1 MDYLEFV
8 NLPCPLFAGISPE
21 DRASLAACLSPRP
34 VQCPRGQLLWQE
46 GERTG
51 SLGIVERGTMRILRD
66 DFWGNRAILSQA
78 EPGDLFGEA
87 YAWGGEPLGV
97 SVEAVEDSQ
106 VWLLDVS
113 RILSPCTSV
122 CAFHNQ
128 LIGNLVAILARKNRM
143 LSSKID
149 HLSQRSTRAKVLS
162 YLSAEAARQG
172 SDTFSIP
179 FDRQGM
185 ADYLAVDRSAL
196 SLELS
201 KMRKDGLL
209 EFHKNRFHLLE
220 GRP

>member
-1 MDYLEFV
+1 MDYQKLIQ
-8 NLPCPLFAGISPE
+8 LPCPLFANITPE
-21 DRASLAACLSPRP
+21 DRAALAACLAPRP
-34 VQCPRGQLLWQE
+34 VACRRGRLLWQE

-51 SLGIVERGTMRILRD
+51 SLGIVEQGSLRILRD
-66 DFWGNRAILSQA
+66 DFWGNRTILSLA

-97 SVEAVEDSQ
+97 SVEAAEDSR

-128 LIGNLVAILARKNRM
+128 LIGNLVAILARKNRL
-143 LSSKID
+143 LSRKID

-162 YLSAEAARQG
+162 YLSFEAARQG
-172 SDTFSIP
+172 SDAFSIP

-201 KMRKDGLL
+201 KMRRDGLL
-209 EFHKNRFHLLE
+209 EFHKNQFRLLE
-220 GRP
+220 R

>member
-1 MDYLEFV
+1 MDYQELIQ
-8 NLPCPLFAGISPE
+8 LSCPLFAGISPQE
-21 DRASLAACLSPRP
+21 RKDLAACLAPRP
-34 VQCPRGQLLWQE
+34 VPCRKGQLLWQE

-51 SLGIVERGTMRILRD
+51 SLGIVERGAMRVLRD
-66 DFWGNRAILSQA
+66 DFWGNRAILSLA

-97 SVEAVEDSQ
+97 SVEAAEDSR

-122 CAFHNQ
+122 CSFHNR
-128 LIGNLVAILARKNRM
+128 LIGNLVAILAKKNRM
-143 LSSKID
+143 LSRKID

-172 SDTFSIP
+172 SDTFTIP

-209 EFHKNRFHLLE
+209 KFHKNRFHLLE
-220 GRP
+220 G

>member
-1 MDYLEFV
+1 MDYANLIQ
-8 NLPCPLFAGISPE
+8 LPCPLFAGISPE
-21 DRASLAACLSPRP
+21 DRAALAACLAPRP
-34 VQCPRGQLLWQE
+34 ALCRKGKLLWQE

-51 SLGIVERGTMRILRD
+51 SLGIVEQGTMRVLRD
-66 DFWGNRAILSQA
+66 DFWGNRTILSLA

-97 SVEAVEDSQ
+97 SVEAAEDSR
-106 VWLLDVS
+106 VWLLDVA

-122 CAFHNQ
+122 CAFHNR
-128 LIGNLVAILARKNRM
+128 LIGNLVAILAGKNRM
-143 LSSKID
+143 LSRKID

-162 YLSAEAARQG
+162 YLSAEAAKQG
-172 SDTFSIP
+172 SDTFTIP

-209 EFHKNRFHLLE
+209 EFHKNQFHLLE
-220 GRP
+220 G

>member
-1 MDYLEFV
+1 M
-8 NLPCPLFAGISPE
+8 
-21 DRASLAACLSPRP
+21 
-34 VQCPRGQLLWQE
+34 
-46 GERTG
+46 
-51 SLGIVERGTMRILRD
+51 
-66 DFWGNRAILSQA
+66 
-78 EPGDLFGEA
+78 
-87 YAWGGEPLGV
+87 
-97 SVEAVEDSQ
+97 
-106 VWLLDVS
+106 
-113 RILSPCTSV
+113 
-122 CAFHNQ
+122 
-128 LIGNLVAILARKNRM
+128 AILARKNRM

-162 YLSAEAARQG
+162 YLSAEAAKQG
-172 SDTFSIP
+172 SDTFTIP